1 MELLPFDEYVR
12 SLPRKR
18 MSAGTLLRDETG
30 RVLLVE
36 PSYKDS
42 WDIPGGVCDAGEP
55 PWRTARREQAE
66 EIGIDRPLGPLLVID
81 YAPDDGRMP
90 EGLAFIFD
98 GGRTSAEETG
108 RFTLT
113 DPEILA
119 VHLLPIDE
127 AAQRVAPSLA
137 RRLRVAWEA
146 ARAGERFV
154 LCEDG
159 QPLTAP
165 ATRTAA
171 TED

>member
-66 EIGIDRPLGPLLVID
+66 EIGVDRPLGPLLVLD

-98 GGRTSAEETG
+98 GGRISTSEAA
-108 RFTLT
+108 RLTLT
-113 DPEILA
+113 DPEIRA
-119 VHLLPIDE
+119 VHLLPIDQ
-127 AAQRVAPSLA
+127 AVQRVALSLA

-146 ARAGERFV
+146 AQTGDSFI

-159 QPLTAP
+159 RPLTKP

>member
-1 MELLPFDEYVR
+1 MPH
-12 SLPRKR
+12 
-18 MSAGTLLRDETG
+18 GTAR
-30 RVLLVE
+30 RRYPA

-108 RFTLT
+108 RLTLT

>member
-42 WDIPGGVCDAGEP
+42 WDIPGGVCDAGEA

-98 GGRTSAEETG
+98 GGRISAEEAACL
-108 RFTLT
+108 TLT

-127 AAQRVAPSLA
+127 AAQRVAPPLA
-137 RRLRVAWEA
+137 RRLRVSWEA
-146 ARAGERFV
+146 ARTGERFV

-159 QPLTAP
+159 RPLTAP
-165 ATRTAA
+165 VTGTAA
-171 TED
+171 IED

>member
-1 MELLPFDEYVR
+1 MELLPFDEYIR

-66 EIGIDRPLGPLLVID
+66 EIGIDRPLGPLLVLD
-81 YAPDDGRMP
+81 YAPDDGRIP

-98 GGRTSAEETG
+98 GGRVSAAET
-108 RFTLT
+108 TCLALI

-119 VHLLPIDE
+119 VHLLSIDE
-127 AAQRVAPSLA
+127 ATQRVAPSLA

-146 ARAGERFV
+146 AQTGDSFI
-154 LCEDG
+154 LCENG
-159 QPLTAP
+159 QPITAP

>member
-42 WDIPGGVCDAGEP
+42 WDIPGGVCEAGEP

-98 GGRTSAEETG
+98 GGRISAEETA
-108 RFTLT
+108 RLILT

-119 VHLLPIDE
+119 VHLLPLDD
-127 AAQRVAPSLA
+127 ATQRVAPSLA

-146 ARAGERFV
+146 ARTSDSFI

-159 QPLTAP
+159 QPLTTP